1 MTFYFQL
8 TNNGL
13 NVVYQRECEMGC
25 CFSKDEDKNSQYG
38 EPTERTTLLGNPVS
52 NTTCRPFQS
61 IEQDI
66 HDKNPHGQKNDQQA
80 AVNRILHQTAC
91 NVIDV
96 SAMSTHHLE
105 QHEYLDRAHL
115 YKQRMN
121 NAAQYF
127 DRSCFK
133 NSLLTDLPDPED
145 LLSKEPP
152 LPNDLRLINNA
163 SDQAI
168 NALGGIKVDHKEEL
182 VVQFG
187 IP

>member
-1 MTFYFQL
+1 
-8 TNNGL
+8 
-13 NVVYQRECEMGC
+13 
-25 CFSKDEDKNSQYG
+25 
-38 EPTERTTLLGNPVS
+38 
-52 NTTCRPFQS
+52 
-61 IEQDI
+61 
-66 HDKNPHGQKNDQQA
+66 
-80 AVNRILHQTAC
+80 
-91 NVIDV
+91 
-96 SAMSTHHLE
+96 MSTHHLE

-127 DRSCFK
+127 DRSCLK